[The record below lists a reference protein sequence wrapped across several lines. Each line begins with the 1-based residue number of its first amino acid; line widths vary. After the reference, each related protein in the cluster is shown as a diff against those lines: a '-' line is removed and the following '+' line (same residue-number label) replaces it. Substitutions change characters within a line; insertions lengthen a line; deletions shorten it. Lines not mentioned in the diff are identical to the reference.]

1 MNALHKTAMVAG
13 ASGLVGERLIS
24 VLCESGD
31 YARVYAVTR
40 RPLARDH
47 ARLANRIVRFEQ
59 LEAQLRGM
67 TCTDAYCCLGTT
79 LKDAGSEAA
88 FRQVDFDL
96 VLAFARAAKAAGAQR
111 FVLVSAAGA
120 DRGSRSFYLR
130 VKAEAEAAVM
140 AIGFAALD
148 IMQPGLLLG
157 SRRGLRPL
165 ELLAQW
171 TLPALAPL
179 MIGPLQPLRPVG
191 ATILAEAML
200 GAARSGRRG
209 VMRFTWRAITT
220 LAAGQASR
228 RAG

>member
-1 MNALHKTAMVAG
+1 MGDAQKVALVAG
-13 ASGLVGERLIS
+13 ASGLVGEQLIS

-31 YARVYAVTR
+31 YTRVYAVTR
-40 RPLARDH
+40 RPLGRDH

-67 TCTDAYCCLGTT
+67 SCTDAFCCLGTT
-79 LKDAGSEAA
+79 LKGAGSEAA
-88 FRQVDFDL
+88 FRQVDLDL

-111 FVLVSAAGA
+111 FALVSAAGA

-157 SRRGLRPL
+157 SRRDLRPL

-179 MIGPLQPLRPVG
+179 MVGPLQPWRPVSA
-191 ATILAEAML
+191 ATLAQAML
-200 GAARSGRRG
+200 GAAGSGRRG

>member
-1 MNALHKTAMVAG
+1 MSDTPRVALVAG
-13 ASGLVGERLIS
+13 ASGLTGEQLIS

-47 ARLANRIVRFEQ
+47 ARLANRIVRFDQ

-88 FRQVDFDL
+88 FREVDLDL
-96 VLAFARAAKAAGAQR
+96 VLAFARAAKAAQARR
-111 FVLVSAAGA
+111 FVMVSAVGA

-130 VKAEAEAAVM
+130 VKAEAEAAVT
-140 AIGFAALD
+140 AVGFAALD

-171 TLPALAPL
+171 TLPALGPL
-179 MIGPLQPLRPVG
+179 MIGPLQPLRPVSA
-191 ATILAEAML
+191 ATLANAML

-228 RAG
+228 RAS

>member
-1 MNALHKTAMVAG
+1 MSDTPKVALVAG
-13 ASGLVGERLIS
+13 ASGLTGEQLIS

-47 ARLANRIVRFEQ
+47 ARLANRIVRFDQ
-59 LEAQLRGM
+59 LEAQLRGT

-88 FRQVDFDL
+88 FRQVDVDL
-96 VLAFARAAKAAGAQR
+96 VLAFARAAKAAQAQR

-140 AIGFAALD
+140 ALGFSALD

-165 ELLAQW
+165 ELVAQW
-171 TLPALAPL
+171 TLPVLGPL
-179 MIGPLQPLRPVG
+179 MIGPLQPWRPVSA
-191 ATILAEAML
+191 ATLAQAML

-228 RAG
+228 RAY